1 MIQFNADEVFEMA
14 ERLERNGARFYRHAA
29 ELAQVSEHQHL
40 LMSLAAMEDAHEM
53 TFKELRTRLVT
64 PELRKL
70 TVFDPEEQQQQYLW
84 AWADREVFPVDE
96 DPFAVLGGAETIEVI
111 LNAAIGREKDAI
123 VFFEGVK
130 HALRG
135 EMDRERID
143 AIIMEELDHIA
154 LLSKERAALK

>member
-1 MIQFNADEVFEMA
+1 
-14 ERLERNGARFYRHAA
+14 
-29 ELAQVSEHQHL
+29 
-40 LMSLAAMEDAHEM
+40 MEDAHEM

-96 DPFAVLGGAETIEVI
+96 DPFAALGGAESIEVI
-111 LNAAIGREKDAI
+111 LTAAIGREKDAI

-135 EMDRERID
+135 ETDRERID
-143 AIIMEELDHIA
+143 AIILEELDHIA
-154 LLSKERAALK
+154 LLSKERAALR